1 MTTEKLGNKI
11 GDRIVL
17 ILDTSAEIK
26 KEIENLENMCDIQS
40 SRYNQADYGKGEWVR
55 EKILENAYVGCVY
68 TALLG
73 NKPVPRLKAFV
84 KDIKE
89 TLEHNPYSDP
99 AFYVM
104 ESYNYAFKSKKK

>member
-11 GDRIVL
+11 GNRIL
-17 ILDTSAEIK
+17 SILNTSAEIK
-26 KEIENLENMCDIQS
+26 KEIENLEKICDIQS
-40 SRYNQADYGKGEWVR
+40 LQTDYKKGDWVR

-104 ESYNYAFKSKKK
+104 ESYNYAFKGKEKRF

>member
-11 GDRIVL
+11 GHRIVS

-26 KEIENLENMCDIQS
+26 KEIENLEKICDIQRS
-40 SRYNQADYGKGEWVR
+40 TDYGKGEWAR

>member
-1 MTTEKLGNKI
+1 MTAEKLGNKI
-11 GDRIVL
+11 GNRIFS
-17 ILDTSAEIK
+17 ILNTSAEIK
-26 KEIENLENMCDIQS
+26 KEIENLEKICDIQS
-40 SRYNQADYGKGEWVR
+40 SQYKQTDYKKGDWVR

-89 TLEHNPYSDP
+89 TLKHNPYSDP
-99 AFYVM
+99 AFFVM
-104 ESYNYAFKSKKK
+104 ESYNYAFKRKK